1 MDIDFD
7 HQPDNIEIKDQILT
21 PSKDL
26 HFTTSIQSRY
36 QAHVGY
42 GQRRWGQR
50 ASTSIKSAFLHVKN
64 KAGGLVASICLT
76 ATNSIRFMAM
86 TTSIYFNP
94 KLILSGSIM
103 QRKQINDDFLLVH
116 PSHFP
121 LLLHHLLSRM
131 ALTNKPTHHDHKV

>member
-1 MDIDFD
+1 MI
-7 HQPDNIEIKDQILT
+7 
-21 PSKDL
+21 
-26 HFTTSIQSRY
+26 R
-36 QAHVGY
+36 G
-42 GQRRWGQR
+42 
-50 ASTSIKSAFLHVKN
+50 AFLHVNDVK
-64 KAGGLVASICLT
+64 KGLVVSIHLT

-121 LLLHHLLSRM
+121 MLLHHLLSGM
-131 ALTNKPTHHDHKV
+131 ALTNKPTHHDHNVFKGIEGAY

>member
-1 MDIDFD
+1 M
-7 HQPDNIEIKDQILT
+7 
-21 PSKDL
+21 
-26 HFTTSIQSRY
+26 
-36 QAHVGY
+36 
-42 GQRRWGQR
+42 
-50 ASTSIKSAFLHVKN
+50 AFLKEIIQYNLMVALIRVHLYMR
-64 KAGGLVASICLT
+64 GLVCTKRRSSSSVRLT

-121 LLLHHLLSRM
+121 MLLHHLLSGM